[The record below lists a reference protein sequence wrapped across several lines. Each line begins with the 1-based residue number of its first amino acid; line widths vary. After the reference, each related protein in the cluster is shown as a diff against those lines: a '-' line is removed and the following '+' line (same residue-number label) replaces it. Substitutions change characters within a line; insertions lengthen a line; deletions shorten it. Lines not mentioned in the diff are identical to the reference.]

1 MNIIICDDHP
11 VFTTEL
17 KQMLSAYFS
26 DMDWPISCETYTSA
40 HDVLDLDLSMVH
52 AAFLDID
59 MPVMNGLEL
68 ASILRRQ
75 YPQLIII
82 FVTSYIEYAPAGYR
96 VDAFRYL
103 LKTNLEKDLPTILD
117 ELWQKLYFSQESVS
131 LRSTN
136 GTVFTPIKNIVYLE
150 GTPSRHTLV
159 HLLNPRNSLTCIG
172 KLTEYEEML
181 LCKGFLRIQRS
192 FVVNM
197 QHISRIS
204 GYQVVLRSGEQL
216 RATEKNYTQ
225 LCGAFLQWKGAQ
237 L

>member
-26 DMDWPISCETYTSA
+26 DMDWPLSCETYPSA
-40 HDVLDLDLSMVH
+40 HAVLEIDLSMVH

-117 ELWQKLYFSQESVS
+117 ELWQKLYFSQES
-131 LRSTN
+131 
-136 GTVFTPIKNIVYLE
+136 
-150 GTPSRHTLV
+150 
-159 HLLNPRNSLTCIG
+159 
-172 KLTEYEEML
+172 
-181 LCKGFLRIQRS
+181 
-192 FVVNM
+192 
-197 QHISRIS
+197 
-204 GYQVVLRSGEQL
+204 
-216 RATEKNYTQ
+216 
-225 LCGAFLQWKGAQ
+225 
-237 L
+237 